1 MRILLMVPFLTMGGA
16 DRFNLNLVRELSRR
30 GHTVSIVATLPEVHE
45 WLPLFEA
52 LTPDIT
58 LLSHVVEP
66 ERQPAFMRDL
76 IGSRCIDVVLVSNSQ
91 LGYIALPYLRA
102 HCARVAWMDFLHME
116 EEHWHNGGYPR
127 MSLEQSRHLD
137 LTVVSSQHLRS
148 WMMMR
153 GGDADRIAVC
163 YINIDQDIW
172 NPSRVDRTAVRQ
184 ALGVPWN
191 EPMICCAARLVAQ
204 KRPRL
209 MLSVLRRCVES
220 GVPFTALIA
229 GDGPDRAWM
238 EQTIRRWRLTRVH
251 MLGAVPNDQVRE
263 LLAASDLFF
272 LPSAQEGIALA
283 LYEAMA
289 MGVVPVA
296 ADVGGQRELVTPEC
310 GVLVPPSGDEET
322 AYVTALT
329 SLLTNPDRRA
339 AMGSNA
345 RRRIV
350 DHFRLEQMGERM
362 DGLIRAAV
370 RLHADAPRAAPSY
383 EEAEQS
389 ALQAI
394 RQAHHDRD
402 VARLWQRITDEP
414 RALSIPR
421 RTALTLLRNARRVLR
436 PYYRRLAD
444 RDGHW
449 MRRGVVAARDLA
461 LRWIYG
467 ERR

>member
-1 MRILLMVPFLTMGGA
+1 MRMLLLTSSLTIGGA
-16 DRFNLNLVRELSRR
+16 DRMHLDLMRQLIKR
-30 GHTVSIVATLPEVHE
+30 GYRFSVVATLPGTHE
-45 WLPLFEA
+45 WRSLFEE
-52 LTPDIT
+52 LTPDVMVLHPTIA
-58 LLSHVVEP
+58 P
-66 ERQPAFMRDL
+66 EQQPAFVRDL
-76 IGSRCIDVVLVSNSQ
+76 IHSRSIQTVLVSNAHM
-91 LGYIALPYLRA
+91 GYLLIPYMRH
-102 HCARVAWMDFLHME
+102 HCPNVVCIDLLHAVE
-116 EEHWHNGGYPR
+116 PHWLDGGYPR
-127 MSLEQSRHLD
+127 LSLDYTPWIDMSITISGDLRH
-137 LTVVSSQHLRS
+137 
-148 WMMMR
+148 WMITH
-153 GGDADRIAVC
+153 GGEPERIDVC
-163 YINIDQDIW
+163 YAGIDVDIW
-172 NPSRVDRTAVRQ
+172 NPAHFDRP
-184 ALGVPWN
+184 ALRRAFGVASQTPLLLFVG
-191 EPMICCAARLVAQ
+191 RLSAE

-209 MLSVLRRCVES
+209 AIRVFRQLAQRGL
-220 GVPFTALIA
+220 PFRALMA
-229 GDGPDRAWM
+229 GDGPERPTL
-238 EQTIRRWRLTRVH
+238 ER
-251 MLGAVPNDQVRE
+251 MLRDPLLRDVELAGALSAERVRE
-263 LLAASDLFF
+263 VMAAGDMLL
-272 LPSAQEGIALA
+272 LPSAREGIALA

-310 GVLVPPSGDEET
+310 GMLVPPSGDEET

-329 SLLTNPDRRA
+329 SLLTDPDRRA

-421 RTALTLLRNARRVLR
+421 RTALTLLRNVRRVLR
-436 PYYRRLAD
+436 PYYRRLAA